1 MATQRTTTG
10 QPGIVRAARR
20 LPAGFLGEIFA
31 ELKKV
36 VWPTREEATRL
47 TIMVL
52 TVSVVVGVALGL
64 IDVGFSELVRKL
76 I

>member
-1 MATQRTTTG
+1 MATRRTAEG
-10 QPGIVRAARR
+10 QPALARAARN
-20 LPAGFLGEIFA
+20 LPAGFIGEVWA

-52 TVSVVVGVALGL
+52 TVSVVIGVILGL
-64 IDVGFSELVRKL
+64 IDVGFSVLIRK
-76 I
+76 II

>member
-10 QPGIVRAARR
+10 QPGILRAARR
-20 LPAGFLGEIFA
+20 LPAGFLGEVFT

-36 VWPTREEATRL
+36 VWPSREEATRL

-52 TVSVVVGVALGL
+52 IVSVVVGVALGF
-64 IDVGFSELVRKL
+64 IDIGFSELIRAL